1 MIKVMN
7 RKIFQKNV
15 KNGKIKNIIKC
26 IRNYNAPGPDK
37 LKNDFIKYGANKL
50 IKIIKKLT

>member
-26 IRNYNAPGPDK
+26 IRNYNTPGPDK
-37 LKNDFIKYGANKL
+37 LKNDFIKYGVNKL